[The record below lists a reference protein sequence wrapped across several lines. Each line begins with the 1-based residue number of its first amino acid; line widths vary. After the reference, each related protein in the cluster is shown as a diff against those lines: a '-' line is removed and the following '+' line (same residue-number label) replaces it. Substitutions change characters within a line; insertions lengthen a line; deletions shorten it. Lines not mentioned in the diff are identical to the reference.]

1 MTPDELQTAAHKIYG
16 RKKWKPKLA
25 ADLGVNT
32 STIFRIMHREQV
44 PGPVEVAVKA
54 LLENRKRQVALE
66 REARK
71 LLPRGYRR
79 KNVAPRK
86 KAVRKLIPYAGQET

>member
-1 MTPDELQTAAHKIYG
+1 MTPEQLQTAAIKIYG

-25 ADLGVNT
+25 ADLGINT

-44 PGPVEVAVKA
+44 PGPVEVATKA
-54 LLENRKRQVALE
+54 LLENRRRQVVLE

-71 LLPRGYRR
+71 LLPRRVRR
-79 KNVAPRK
+79 KK
-86 KAVRKLIPYAGQET
+86 TK